1 MPRYCLPKEHGAKVF
16 ELLQVTNDGA
26 TMQHRPI
33 LLPAE
38 NIQVALHDLKKWR
51 VSKQGMPAVLP
62 EAMLAKAFPTEHA
75 LALEEF
81 QKAQVVV
88 ALRECY
94 EKHSCQDQEVL
105 AFATNPQALFART
118 TIPAKKLRLVPLGP
132 VSKVKADQAKTSK
145 LTIQAFGADWAISS
159 WKQDMDQGCVVPFHW
174 CKPCLA
180 HAANMHW
187 IQAKLGPATIPLLQN
202 HVRIPAGIMILCQPQ
217 ADVEEEPAPSAK
229 KKAKKSN

>member
-62 EAMLAKAFPTEHA
+62 EATLAKAFPTEHA

-105 AFATNPQALFART
+105 AFATNPQALLPGQPSQPRSCGLCHWGQCRR
-118 TIPAKKLRLVPLGP
+118 LRQTRP
-132 VSKVKADQAKTSK
+132 
-145 LTIQAFGADWAISS
+145 
-159 WKQDMDQGCVVPFHW
+159 
-174 CKPCLA
+174 
-180 HAANMHW
+180 
-187 IQAKLGPATIPLLQN
+187 
-202 HVRIPAGIMILCQPQ
+202 RR
-217 ADVEEEPAPSAK
+217 PS
-229 KKAKKSN
+229 